1 MTTSALT
8 EDVLRLEDNLRL
20 KLEPLLARFRLRME
34 LMADDSPIP
43 GSFWGDEEAGL
54 EGDRLFVRRDTPL
67 HSALHEACHFICMDS
82 ARRAGLHTDAGS
94 DDLEECAVC
103 YLQILLGEQL
113 PGVSRLRLFQDM
125 DRWGYSFRLG
135 STAAWFRSDA
145 DDAREWLLTRGL
157 IDANTQLTWNLNQL

>member
-94 DDLEECAVC
+94 DDRSVTSCAIC
-103 YLQILLGEQL
+103 G
-113 PGVSRLRLFQDM
+113 R
-125 DRWGYSFRLG
+125 
-135 STAAWFRSDA
+135 
-145 DDAREWLLTRGL
+145 
-157 IDANTQLTWNLNQL
+157 